1 MALIMYFKQVMEGSE
16 DRSRYAIMQKV
27 GMTRRQIKKGIDSE
41 RGKHMASAYFST
53 MILEGA
59 KLSV

>member
-27 GMTRRQIKKGIDSE
+27 GAR
-41 RGKHMASAYFST
+41 
-53 MILEGA
+53 
-59 KLSV
+59 